1 MGSNGEV
8 TLTDILRFYIPLAA
22 TSVLMM
28 VTHSVISGA
37 VARTFQPA
45 IALAAYSAA
54 YSVGQ
59 VFESSCYAMHRMALT
74 FVRGRQ
80 SFRTTGRVAL
90 AMLAILISGYVLV
103 AWTPLSRTV
112 FQGILGLS
120 DAVYAASVPALRVF
134 ILWPL
139 ASATRSIYQ
148 SLITLG
154 KRTYWLTI
162 NMAIRVTGMLV
173 VASTTPAIMPGG
185 PVGSVILSAG
195 ISIEAILAFV
205 VATKFIPPLSGEPD
219 DVPVLRPQHIVK
231 FMLPLAAAAIIQTL
245 AKPVVT
251 ASLSRMARPEVALAG
266 FQVASS
272 FSYIFV
278 AVTYSIYHA
287 VVIFVKDRASFKKLR
302 AFILGMGGL
311 ASVLLLV
318 SSLPP
323 FGSFIFSSIIGAPP
337 DISLES
343 VRTLSF
349 LALTPIALACAE
361 FFSGILMLHRHSE
374 YVTAAKVSNVAV
386 TSACVLLMARAFPAM
401 GGAAASL
408 ATAIGGAV
416 EAAISYGSVRSLTDT
431 RHYLEKVPQIE
442 ESIPA

>member
-1 MGSNGEV
+1 
-8 TLTDILRFYIPLAA
+8 
-22 TSVLMM
+22 MM

-173 VASTTPAIMPGG
+173 VASTIPAIMPGG

-205 VATKFIPPLSGEPD
+205 VATKFIPPLS
-219 DVPVLRPQHIVK
+219 
-231 FMLPLAAAAIIQTL
+231 
-245 AKPVVT
+245 
-251 ASLSRMARPEVALAG
+251 ASR
-266 FQVASS
+266 
-272 FSYIFV
+272 
-278 AVTYSIYHA
+278 
-287 VVIFVKDRASFKKLR
+287 
-302 AFILGMGGL
+302 
-311 ASVLLLV
+311 
-318 SSLPP
+318 
-323 FGSFIFSSIIGAPP
+323 
-337 DISLES
+337 
-343 VRTLSF
+343 
-349 LALTPIALACAE
+349 
-361 FFSGILMLHRHSE
+361 
-374 YVTAAKVSNVAV
+374 
-386 TSACVLLMARAFPAM
+386 
-401 GGAAASL
+401 
-408 ATAIGGAV
+408 
-416 EAAISYGSVRSLTDT
+416 
-431 RHYLEKVPQIE
+431 
-442 ESIPA
+442 